1 MQTTYSE
8 VLRYVNE
15 LVFDNMYNYVCLD
28 SFKETLKNIKIK
40 EFKDSLAYHGYTGKL
55 VVKDSKLYYRHIE
68 I

>member
-28 SFKETLKNIKIK
+28 SFKETLKNI
-40 EFKDSLAYHGYTGKL
+40 LAYHGYTGKL
-55 VVKDSKLYYRHIE
+55 VVKDSKLYYRHVE